1 MNNPSPQPLEEAQ
14 PLRERAEAAAQLTH
28 SAIARLSPEEAQRL
42 VHELQVHQ
50 IELQMQNE
58 ELRQT
63 QCELARSRD
72 RFSELYNQAPAGYL
86 TLDADGR
93 LLEANLTAAAMLG
106 VEPTALAGEPFA
118 RFVAPESRDTA
129 RQHRCEVLAQDDKR
143 DCELLMSR
151 ADGSVFDVRMESRR
165 APFPDA
171 AGDQCRSV
179 IVDISARKQS
189 EEALR
194 QLNETLEQRVA
205 EQTQEVLLLGAAVS
219 HLAEGVVITGSD
231 LSWPGP
237 PIVFV
242 NPAMCRITGYGSDE
256 LIGQTPR
263 LLQGPAT
270 DRAVF
275 VKMRSELAAN
285 RSCQIEL
292 VNYRKDGTPYPAE
305 MFITPMFDAD
315 GHHTHYVSI
324 HRDITER
331 KRAEDAMTSLGRIIE
346 DSRNEIYIFDSS
358 TLKFVQV
365 NRGGRENLGYT
376 MEELRELSP
385 LDIKPSYD
393 LAALEALVE
402 PLRSGKIN
410 KLDFETRHKRKDG
423 SFYDV
428 EGSLQ
433 MADYRGRTSFV
444 AIVLDTS
451 QRRELEQ
458 EVVKA
463 SEEERQRI
471 AHDLHD
477 DLGSLLTGLKLRI
490 EVTAADVEAR
500 LGGPLDGCGKILEL
514 VREAI
519 TRTRQI
525 ARGLR
530 PVGNEPEDLMGAL
543 RGMLTQTLDATGIH
557 CRFECPEP
565 VLIEDPHLSNHLF
578 RIAQEAVNNAL
589 KHSGGSRIS
598 VSLRDAGTMVAL
610 QIHDDGRG
618 FDRHAASAGLG
629 LHIMNY
635 RADAMKGSLRI
646 GPGPGGGTRV
656 ECLAPKFRKGR
667 NAERTYE
674 A

>member
-1 MNNPSPQPLEEAQ
+1 MNETSSDPLEKPHA
-14 PLRERAEAAAQLTH
+14 LRERAEAAARLTR
-28 SAIARLSPEEAQRL
+28 ANITALGPEEIQRL

-58 ELRQT
+58 ELRGT
-63 QCELARSRD
+63 QCELSRSRD
-72 RFSELYNQAPAGYL
+72 RFSELYDRAPAGYL
-86 TLDADGR
+86 TLDAEGR
-93 LLEANLTAAAMLG
+93 VLEANLTAAAMFG
-106 VEPTALAGEPFA
+106 VERSALVGAPFS
-118 RFVAPESRDTA
+118 RFVARESQDSAYLHRRAALEQDA
-129 RQHRCEVLAQDDKR
+129 RR
-143 DCELLMSR
+143 DCELLLRR
-151 ADGSVFDVRMESRR
+151 ADGSIFAARIESLR
-165 APFPDA
+165 AGLPGTP
-171 AGDQCRSV
+171 GHQCRSV
-179 IVDISARKQS
+179 IVDISARKRS
-189 EEALR
+189 EEELR
-194 QLNETLEQRVA
+194 HLNETLEQRVA
-205 EQTQEVLLLGAAVS
+205 EQTQEVQLLGAAVS

-242 NPAMCRITGYGSDE
+242 NPAMCRITGYAANE
-256 LIGQTPR
+256 LIDQTPR

-315 GHHTHYVSI
+315 GRHTHYVSI

-331 KRAEDAMTSLGRIIE
+331 KRAEDALTSLGRIIE
-346 DSRNEIYIFDSS
+346 ESRNEIYIFDAT
-358 TLKFVQV
+358 TLKFLQV

-376 MEELRELSP
+376 MEELRDLSP
-385 LDIKPSYD
+385 LDIKPSFD
-393 LAALEALVE
+393 LAALQALVE
-402 PLRSGKIN
+402 PLRSGKTD
-410 KLDFETRHKRKDG
+410 KLDFETRHRRKDG

-433 MADYRGRTSFV
+433 MADYRGRASFI

-490 EVTAADVEAR
+490 EVTSAEVEAR
-500 LGGPLDGCGKILEL
+500 LGVSLDGCGKILQL

-543 RGMLTQTLDATGIH
+543 RGMLTRTADATGID
-557 CRFECPEP
+557 CRFDCPRP
-565 VLIEDPHLSNHLF
+565 VLIDDPHVSNHLF
-578 RIAQEAVNNAL
+578 RIAQEAVNNSV
-589 KHSGGSRIS
+589 KHSGGSRIT
-598 VSLRDAGTMVAL
+598 VSLRDGGTTLELEVR
-610 QIHDDGRG
+610 DDGSG
-618 FDRHAASAGLG
+618 FDRHGGHAGLG

-635 RADAMKGSLRI
+635 RADAMKGQLRI
-646 GPGPGGGTRV
+646 GPAPDGGTRV
-656 ECLAPKFRKGR
+656 GCRVPKCQKGPT
-667 NAERTYE
+667 ADGAYE